1 MRPIAV
7 GYTIRRLAA
16 KYANMHVLEERN
28 ELLQARQVGVGVTG
42 EAEAAIHTTRRF
54 LDKLPPGH
62 AIIKLEIANAC
73 NTLRRDLLLDTAARN
88 IHQLNRFT
96 FATYGC
102 EPKGLVL
109 QNGKRPDGATLIRV
123 SRAHE

>member
-1 MRPIAV
+1 MR
-7 GYTIRRLAA
+7 
-16 KYANMHVLEERN
+16 KNMHVLKERSKR
-28 ELLQARQVGVGVTG
+28 LQPMQVGVGVTG
-42 EAEAAIHTTRRF
+42 EAKAAMHTTRRF

-62 AIIKLEIANAC
+62 AIIKLDFANAC
-73 NTLRRDLLLDTAARN
+73 NTLRRDLRLDTAARN
-88 IHQLNRFT
+88 IHQLNRFIFATYGRFT
-96 FATYGC
+96 FATYDC